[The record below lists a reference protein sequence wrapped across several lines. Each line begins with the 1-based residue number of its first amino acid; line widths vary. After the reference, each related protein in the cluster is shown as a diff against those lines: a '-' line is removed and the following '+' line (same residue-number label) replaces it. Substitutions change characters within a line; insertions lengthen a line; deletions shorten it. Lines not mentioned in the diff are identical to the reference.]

1 MKNFLKFLVTGL
13 FLLLLTAQFVY
24 AAPARVVFLT
34 EPLRVEPGELS
45 EMLTIQTQ
53 TDDGEP
59 VKVDET
65 FDLEFVS
72 TSATGEFLNS
82 EGEPVSLV
90 MSRNSSNRNFYY
102 RDSTAGNVTLVVT
115 LTGRTSGL
123 VLETSQAI
131 GVGQAPA
138 ATDESAGGGETTSVS
153 SRSLSSH
160 TSPPELSKLTEKHD
174 FKIGAGRARLAM
186 VNSPVW
192 FRATIESPPGRK
204 PEIIWSFGDGFG
216 SRGESVAHTYRAP
229 GNYTVVAR
237 GRLGDDEVSSR
248 TTVEVVAPEVR
259 VVTDGQGELFLENR
273 GTQELNLGGW
283 RLLVD
288 DKELLLALE
297 TILPGRGKLPL
308 GPLVGQ
314 PGERVVVLDRKR
326 QVLGGWTA
334 VQPPSLARA
343 EIIPPA
349 SVPALP
355 VRAPI
360 LSEPIPTLMA
370 TSTNVAAAAL
380 IEIPAPLPWW
390 GRGVVFLRNLFGPEK

>member
-1 MKNFLKFLVTGL
+1 MKNFLKFLVAGL
-13 FLLLLTAQFVY
+13 FLLLLTDQFVY

-45 EMLTIQTQ
+45 ETLTIQTQ

-102 RDSTAGNVTLVVT
+102 RDSASGSVTLVVT
-115 LTGRTSGL
+115 LTGRTSGV

-138 ATDESAGGGETTSVS
+138 VTGETAGSGETTSGS

-160 TSPPELSKLTEKHD
+160 TSPPELSKLAEKHE
-174 FKIGAGRARLAM
+174 FKIGAGRPRLVM

-192 FRATIESPPGRK
+192 FRAAIESPPGRR

-216 SRGESVAHTYRAP
+216 LRGESVTHTYQAP
-229 GNYTVVAR
+229 GHYTVVAR
-237 GRLGDDEVSSR
+237 GRLVNDEVSSR

-259 VVTDGQGELFLENR
+259 VVTDGQGKLFLENR

-288 DKELLLALE
+288 DKELSVAPE

-326 QVLGGWTA
+326 EVLTGWTA
-334 VQPPSLARA
+334 VQPVSLARA

-349 SVPALP
+349 PALTRSVQAPPLPDQSAVP
-355 VRAPI
+355 V
-360 LSEPIPTLMA
+360 A
-370 TSTNVAAAAL
+370 TSTTLAAAAL

-390 GRGVVFLRNLFGPEK
+390 GRGVVFLRNLFGSEE